1 MPNSYSML
9 GSNYLNE
16 ETKRMKRIFLTL
28 LLLVPQ
34 DTLKVSVNLVT
45 VGVRVTDTK
54 GRNVRGL
61 KAENFSVFDD
71 GIPQKLEVFSSDE
84 QSVALGILLDHSS
97 SMGFNAKLDRA
108 KEAAAALVRSTQ
120 AGSEFFFFAFD
131 NVVPETAYVT
141 SDRQQIESAIQRTS
155 LGFGTSLYDAIL
167 RGVGLYS
174 RAQLPR
180 QALVII
186 SDGADQHSS
195 HHLEEA
201 LQAVR
206 ESETQVFTIG
216 YFTEEEEAQFRGNAK
231 PRLADGRAIDN
242 PRKVLEELARDS
254 GAESFFPKS
263 DAELAKAV
271 EKIEDDLRT
280 QYTLAFYPTSV
291 LENHYHE
298 LRVQVRGGRYE
309 VRARPGYGTAAR

>member
-1 MPNSYSML
+1 M
-9 GSNYLNE
+9 
-16 ETKRMKRIFLTL
+16 KMKRIFLAL
-28 LLLVPQ
+28 LFLVPQ

-61 KAENFSVFDD
+61 KADNFSVFDD
-71 GIPQKLEVFSSDE
+71 GILQKLEFFSSDE
-84 QSVALGILLDHSS
+84 QSVTLGVLLDRSF
-97 SMGFNAKLDRA
+97 SMGFNGKLDRA
-108 KEAAAALVRSTQ
+108 KEAATALVRTSH
-120 AGSEFFFFAFD
+120 AGSEFFYLAFD
-131 NVVPETAYVT
+131 NIVPETAQVT
-141 SDRQQIESAIQRTS
+141 SDRQQIESAIERTS

-186 SDGADQHSS
+186 SDGADQHST

-216 YFTEEEEAQFRGNAK
+216 YFTAEEDAQFRGNTK
-231 PRLADGRAIDN
+231 PKLADGRTIDN
-242 PRKVLEELARDS
+242 PRKVLEDLARAS
-254 GAESFFPKS
+254 GAESFFPRS

-271 EKIEDDLRT
+271 DKIEDDLRT
-280 QYTLAFYPTSV
+280 QYTLAFYPSPV
-291 LENHYHE
+291 NDNHYHE
-298 LRVQVRGGRYE
+298 LRVRVRGGRYD
-309 VRARPGYGTAAR
+309 VRARPGYGTAR